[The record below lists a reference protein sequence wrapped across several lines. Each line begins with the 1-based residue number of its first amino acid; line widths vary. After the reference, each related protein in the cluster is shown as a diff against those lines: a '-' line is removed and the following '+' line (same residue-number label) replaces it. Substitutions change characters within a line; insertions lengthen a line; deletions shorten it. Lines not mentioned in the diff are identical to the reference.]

1 MLFTIYLIII
11 ILFSVLIFWTWNNS
25 KDFESNLTRVKFIVV
40 GIISIY
46 VVTLIIFNISK
57 IGIIYP
63 NIKVIKQVRRITV
76 LLFTPLNGY
85 ITLPHIAKIL
95 SDIKTNAVEEE
106 KIKKRIMILFI
117 IVLVFSI
124 IEIQYINGFQNG
136 IISIL
141 QNKNS

>member
-1 MLFTIYLIII
+1 MFFTIYLIII
-11 ILFSVLIFWTWNNS
+11 ILFSVLFFWTWNNS
-25 KDFESNLTRVKFIVV
+25 KDFDGNVDRVKFI
-40 GIISIY
+40 IIGTVIVY

-57 IGIIYP
+57 IGITYP
-63 NIKVIKQVRRITV
+63 NLNAIKAVRRISV
-76 LLFTPLNGY
+76 LLFTPINGY

-95 SDIKTNAVEEE
+95 SDIKTNTVEDE
-106 KIKKRIMILFI
+106 KIKKRIMILFV

-136 IISIL
+136 IISML